1 MSYARI
7 NQTGHDGGHL
17 MTEMIPSIPPYG
29 RQLFLCTNGNCAGS
43 ETVVGL
49 LQHLRTL
56 HRKHGR
62 HRFSNPERV
71 IHVPCGCLGVCV
83 SGPIMV
89 VYPDGIWYHQLDEAK
104 LTRIYE
110 EHLLAGRPVVEYLFH
125 RHFPAGQ
132 EPAYAPD
139 VRADETPDAL
149 EIAAEA
155 AAIEK
160 EEERKAE
167 AAQPVPDYV
176 QAARDRRRRRSQ
188 KRAE

>member
-1 MSYARI
+1 MTDS
-7 NQTGHDGGHL
+7 
-17 MTEMIPSIPPYG
+17 MTEMIPNIPPYG

-71 IHVPCGCLGVCV
+71 IHIPCGCLGVCV

-89 VYPDGIWYHQLDEAK
+89 VYPDGIWYHQLDEAR
-104 LTRIYE
+104 LTRIYQ
-110 EHLLAGRPVVEYLFH
+110 EHILEGRPVAEFIFH
-125 RHFPAGQ
+125 RHFPA
-132 EPAYAPD
+132 YAPD
-139 VRADETPDAL
+139 LRADATPDAL

-155 AAIEK
+155 AAVEK
-160 EEERKAE
+160 ETERQIE
-167 AAQPVPDYV
+167 AARPLPAHV
-176 QAARDRRRRRSQ
+176 QAARERRRQRREQGST
-188 KRAE
+188 AED